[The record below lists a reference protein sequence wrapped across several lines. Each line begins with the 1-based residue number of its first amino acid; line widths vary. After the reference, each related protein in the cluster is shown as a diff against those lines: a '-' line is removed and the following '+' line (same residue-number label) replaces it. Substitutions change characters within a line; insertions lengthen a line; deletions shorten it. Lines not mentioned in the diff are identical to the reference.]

1 MHRRATCVLRAETR
15 TQRFACMRVICVV
28 LCARGYFARAGLK
41 KDDAKAVAWLQRA
54 SAAGHASAHFEL
66 AERCALRTGC
76 GICAQIHRDWLSWA
90 WPWFIRLGQ
99 VLRWSGCVHGRSA
112 GSSAAATC
120 SAVWPCSCH
129 VSASH
134 DASCRDP
141 CSPPPPP
148 PPCHDLH
155 HESSMHACQAHTHTH
170 TPTSCTR
177 SHARLRTA
185 QRTKCRRSMSALH
198 SAAVLGGTGFKLPRH
213 RYCGI
218 PHITPCARQT
228 IEAQQRACH
237 TRHGARAVDHR
248 ACGSAQGHAEAMSE
262 LGKLMQRG
270 DSPPA
275 REEGRRWLESAHAR
289 GSATAALRLAK
300 LSAGEKP
307 AVALALWRVSAE
319 VRLVE
324 SSLAG
329 ATMREA
335 VGCPGPRAL
344 TILGVKGFSG
354 RHACARLTDYG
365 TRSTCPRVPRS
376 TPANRALG

>member
-1 MHRRATCVLRAETR
+1 MDGQQAAALWLRAAQCGHVPAMFRLAMTLPAVIPAHRRRRHHHATTSTTSQACTRA
-15 TQRFACMRVICVV
+15 
-28 LCARGYFARAGLK
+28 K
-41 KDDAKAVAWLQRA
+41 
-54 SAAGHASAHFEL
+54 
-66 AERCALRTGC
+66 
-76 GICAQIHRDWLSWA
+76 
-90 WPWFIRLGQ
+90 
-99 VLRWSGCVHGRSA
+99 
-112 GSSAAATC
+112 
-120 SAVWPCSCH
+120 
-129 VSASH
+129 
-134 DASCRDP
+134 
-141 CSPPPPP
+141 
-148 PPCHDLH
+148 
-155 HESSMHACQAHTHTH
+155 HTHTH
-170 TPTSCTR
+170 TRQPLA
-177 SHARLRTA
+177 HARTRACA

-213 RYCGI
+213 KYCGI
-218 PHITPCARQT
+218 PNITPCPRQT

-237 TRHGARAVDHR
+237 TRHGARAVDRR
-248 ACGSAQGHAEAMSE
+248 ACGSSQGHAEAMSE
-262 LGKLMQRG
+262 LGKLMQHG

>member
-1 MHRRATCVLRAETR
+1 MDGQQAAALRLRAAQCGHVPAMFRLAMTLPAVIPAHRRRRHHHATTSTTSQACTRA
-15 TQRFACMRVICVV
+15 
-28 LCARGYFARAGLK
+28 K
-41 KDDAKAVAWLQRA
+41 
-54 SAAGHASAHFEL
+54 
-66 AERCALRTGC
+66 
-76 GICAQIHRDWLSWA
+76 
-90 WPWFIRLGQ
+90 
-99 VLRWSGCVHGRSA
+99 
-112 GSSAAATC
+112 
-120 SAVWPCSCH
+120 
-129 VSASH
+129 
-134 DASCRDP
+134 
-141 CSPPPPP
+141 
-148 PPCHDLH
+148 
-155 HESSMHACQAHTHTH
+155 HTHTH
-170 TPTSCTR
+170 THTR
-177 SHARLRTA
+177 QPRAHARTRACA

-319 VRLVE
+319 VRLV
-324 SSLAG
+324 SRVQLSRRH
-329 ATMREA
+329 REA
-335 VGCPGPRAL
+335 VGCLGPRAL
-344 TILGVKGFSG
+344 TVLGVKSFSG

-365 TRSTCPRVPRS
+365 TRSPCPRVPRS